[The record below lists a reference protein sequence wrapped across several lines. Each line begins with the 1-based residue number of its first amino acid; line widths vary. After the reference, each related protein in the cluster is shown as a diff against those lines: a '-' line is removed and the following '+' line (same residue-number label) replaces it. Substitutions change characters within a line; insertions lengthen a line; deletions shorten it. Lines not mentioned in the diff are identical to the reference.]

1 MKKKTMTGLIAFI
14 SLTSFGLAAC
24 GSSGQT
30 TAAAGSSE
38 TAETTEETSGGEE
51 TAAESSGTEGAAE
64 IDSGSGSTAA
74 AESGSADAAGETAG
88 AADQSGENGTANDGG
103 VTVITAATGGTPK
116 PYTYY
121 DDNNVL
127 TGYDIEV
134 VTEIFE
140 QLPQY
145 ELRFAVV
152 DFSSIFTG
160 MTSGLYQIG
169 VNSFTYNEER
179 AQSFLYSYPYDLNSY
194 VIVQKEGDEPISS
207 FAGLA
212 GLTTESNAGGA
223 ICTGLEKWNEDHPEQ
238 TININYS
245 DIDTTTSLQ
254 HVLEGAIDFLIID
267 PAMYEV
273 YVSDFGLEGLQASDL
288 DDESKAF
295 ISDNLNAYLLF
306 PQNQAGLRDEVDV
319 VIKQLHDDGTLAEL
333 TKKWFKRELV
343 PDDSLYDSTIN

>member
-1 MKKKTMTGLIAFI
+1 MKKRVITGLII
-14 SLTSFGLAAC
+14 SVSLAAFGLAAC

-30 TAAAGSSE
+30 TAAAGS
-38 TAETTEETSGGEE
+38 TETTVETSGAEE
-51 TAAESSGTEGAAE
+51 TTAESSGTEGAA
-64 IDSGSGSTAA
+64 
-74 AESGSADAAGETAG
+74 
-88 AADQSGENGTANDGG
+88 DQSGEAGTVYDGE

-134 VTEIFE
+134 VTDIFE

-145 ELRFAVV
+145 ELKFAVV

-223 ICTGLEKWNEDHPEQ
+223 ICTGLEKWNEDNPDQ

-254 HVLEGAIDFLIID
+254 HVLEGGIDFLIID

-273 YVSDFGLEGLQASDL
+273 YVSDFGLEGLQATDL
-288 DDESKAF
+288 DDASKEF

-306 PQNQAGLRDEVDV
+306 PQNQAGLRDEVDA